1 MMNKLLLLGGAAAVS
16 AVSVDTHSMYDAG
29 KFLNAPELY
38 QEPIRTEY
46 EAFGQG
52 NCQYI
57 FNFGWYDFTNYNYG
71 APAFCS
77 SSLDGQ

>member
-16 AVSVDTHSMYDAG
+16 AVSVDMHTMHDTG

-38 QEPIRTEY
+38 QEPTREY

-57 FNFGWYDFTNYNYG
+57 FNFGWYDFTNYNFG

-77 SSLDGQ
+77 STADGQ